1 MPRYS
6 VAVCSYN
13 MAETVRPSLRSM
25 LEQVGDDF
33 EFVVVDGGS
42 TDGTVER
49 LRELEAE
56 DDRVRVVALDPDPD
70 RRLGADR
77 QRSIEECD
85 GEYVLTQL
93 DVDDVYEPVVED
105 FVSIYHDLEAGV
117 DREFLLS
124 GTGINMAP
132 KSLYL
137 ELPYRNLASSED
149 RDLWRRLF
157 AADAMLW
164 LEHAQI
170 REQIGYEK
178 SLSDRLRRDWS
189 GKVADAQVGI
199 DFLSCLRWS
208 VSHPRYYILE
218 ERRGP
223 LGRVAKSL
231 YDLVTYPLA
240 YYAAR
245 ELPRFETPPGLE
257 RRGTLERLV
266 AEARKSLSELEAEYE
281 VSVDREALSARG
293 RQLFCLDEPPRADG

>member
-6 VAVCSYN
+6 IAVCSYN
-13 MAETVRPSLRSM
+13 MAETVQPSLRSM
-25 LEQVGDDF
+25 LDQVGDDF
-33 EFVVVDGGS
+33 EIVVVDGGS
-42 TDGTVER
+42 TDGTVEK

-77 QRSIEECD
+77 QRSIEECE

-105 FVSIYHDLEAGV
+105 FVSIFHDLEKGV
-117 DREFLLS
+117 GHEFLLS

-137 ELPYRNLASSED
+137 EIPYRNLASSED

-157 AADAMLW
+157 AADAVLW
-164 LEHAQI
+164 LDHAQV
-170 REQIGYEK
+170 RRQLGYEK
-178 SLSDRLRRDWS
+178 SLRDHLRRDWS

-199 DFLSCLRWS
+199 DFWSCLRWS

-218 ERRGP
+218 EERGP
-223 LGRVAKSL
+223 LGRAAKSL

-245 ELPRFETPPGLE
+245 ELPQFETPPGLE
-257 RRGTLERLV
+257 RRGTVERLV
-266 AEARKSLSELEAEYE
+266 AEARKPLSELEAEYGVE
-281 VSVDREALSARG
+281 VDRDSLSERG
-293 RQLFCLDEPPRADG
+293 RQLFCVCE

>member
-6 VAVCSYN
+6 IAVCSYN
-13 MAETVRPSLRSM
+13 MAETVKPSLRSM
-25 LEQVGDDF
+25 LDQVGEDF
-33 EFVVVDGGS
+33 EMVVVDGGS
-42 TDGTVER
+42 SDGTVAK
-49 LRELEAE
+49 LRELESE
-56 DDRVRVVALDPDPD
+56 DERVRVVALDPDPD

-77 QRSIEECD
+77 QRSIEECS

-93 DVDDVYEPVVED
+93 DVDDVYEPIIED
-105 FVSIYHDLEAGV
+105 FVAIYHDFESGV
-117 DREFLLS
+117 DGDFLLS

-137 ELPYRNLASSED
+137 EIPYRNLASSED

-157 AADAMLW
+157 AADASLW
-164 LEHAQI
+164 LDHAQV

-178 SLSDRLRRDWS
+178 TLEDHLRRDWT

-199 DFLSCLRWS
+199 DFWSCLRWS

-218 ERRGP
+218 EERGP
-223 LGRVAKSL
+223 LGTAAKSL

-245 ELPRFETPPGLE
+245 DLPRFETPPGLE
-257 RRGTLERLV
+257 RRGTVERLI
-266 AEARKSLSELEAEYE
+266 ADHRKPLAELETEHGVE
-281 VSVDREALSARG
+281 VDREGLSERG
-293 RQLFCLDEPPRADG
+293 RELLCRDG

>member
-6 VAVCSYN
+6 IAICSYN
-13 MAETVRPSLRSM
+13 MVETVVPSLRSM
-25 LEQVGDDF
+25 LDQVGDDF

-42 TDGTVER
+42 TDGTGIE
-49 LRELEAE
+49 LRRLEAE
-56 DDRVRVVALDPDPD
+56 DDRFRVFTLDPDPE

-77 QRSIEECD
+77 QRSIEECE

-93 DVDDVYEPVVED
+93 DVDDEYEPVIED
-105 FVSIYHDLEAGV
+105 FVSIYHDFEAGI

-132 KSLYL
+132 KSLYQAI
-137 ELPYRNLASSED
+137 PYRNLASSED

-157 AADAMLW
+157 AARAVLW
-164 LEHAQI
+164 LEHDQI

-178 SLSDRLRRDWS
+178 SFRDHLRRDWS

-199 DFLSCLRWS
+199 DFLSCLAWS
-208 VSHPRYYILE
+208 VSHPRYHILE
-218 ERRGP
+218 EERGP
-223 LGRVAKSL
+223 VGRVAKSL

-240 YYAAR
+240 YRAAR

-257 RRGTLERLV
+257 RRGTVEGLI
-266 AEARKSLSELEAEYE
+266 ADARKPLAELEAEYD
-281 VSVDREALSARG
+281 VAVDREALSERG
-293 RQLFCLDEPPRADG
+293 RALFCLDE

>member
-6 VAVCSYN
+6 IAICSYN
-13 MAETVRPSLRSM
+13 MVETVVPSLRSM
-25 LEQVGDDF
+25 LDQVGDDF

-42 TDGTVER
+42 TDGTGIE
-49 LRELEAE
+49 LRRLEAE
-56 DDRVRVVALDPDPD
+56 DDRVRVFTLDPDPD

-77 QRSIEECD
+77 QRSIEECE

-93 DVDDVYEPVVED
+93 DVDDEYEPVIED
-105 FVSIYHDLEAGV
+105 FVSIYHDFEAGI

-137 ELPYRNLASSED
+137 DIPYRNLASSED

-157 AADAMLW
+157 AARAVVW
-164 LEHAQI
+164 LEHDQI

-178 SLSDRLRRDWS
+178 SFRDHLRRDWS

-199 DFLSCLRWS
+199 DFLSCLAWS
-208 VSHPRYYILE
+208 VSHPRYHILE
-218 ERRGP
+218 EERGP
-223 LGRVAKSL
+223 VGRVAKSL

-240 YYAAR
+240 YRAAR

-257 RRGTLERLV
+257 RRGTVEGLI
-266 AEARKSLSELEAEYE
+266 ASARKPLAELETEYD
-281 VSVDREALSARG
+281 VAVDREALSERG
-293 RQLFCLDEPPRADG
+293 RALFCLDE